1 MFWLTR
7 KYFQVPYLL
16 IFLLPLGIIF
26 FWPFDNGGEDIKREV
41 IGFDFF
47 KDLPTVAKLY
57 FAKLFPSLF

>member
-1 MFWLTR
+1 MALKKVFSGTIPINFPPATR
-7 KYFQVPYLL
+7 YYL
-16 IFLLPLGIIF
+16 